1 MTARRRGGRVGRT
14 GCRTRGGRRR
24 EVRAMHVVIRRYTGA
39 AALIGEM
46 ERRKG
51 EVEELIRKS
60 PGFGAYYAVRTGAD
74 GLATI
79 TVCDSKAGTDESS
92 RLAREWVQA
101 NVTGVAAS
109 PAEVVEGAAFVE
121 FWR

>member
-1 MTARRRGGRVGRT
+1 
-14 GCRTRGGRRR
+14 
-24 EVRAMHVVIRRYTGA
+24 MHVVIRRYSGA
-39 AALIGEM
+39 SQLMGEM

-60 PGFGAYYAVRTGAD
+60 PGFGAYYAVRTGEG

-92 RLAREWVQA
+92 RMAREWVQR
-101 NVTGVAAS
+101 NVPGVS
-109 PAEVVEGAAFVE
+109 MGPPELIEGEAFIE